1 MRFRTTTLLAALL
14 LAGCALNPPP
24 RSVAADAPVQWNA
37 PVPAAVAAAA
47 AQTGLPHQGNVA
59 TLTGWWAQQNDPL
72 LVELI
77 AAGQTASPTISAAR
91 SGIEQARAA
100 RVQAGAALLPS
111 LDGTASAS
119 RSRSA
124 PFAGLSSPP
133 TNTVQLGLQTN
144 WEIDVFGGGRA
155 TRNANDERLRGA
167 EAQWHDA
174 RVSVAAEV
182 ANQYYAL
189 RACAGLLEVSRADAL
204 SRSETARL
212 SDLSMKA
219 GFEAPATA
227 ALARASAAES
237 RNRTTQQ
244 AAQCELDTKALVA
257 LTALPEPVLRQ
268 KLAQSPIGPQ
278 PLAMPAVPAVP
289 AAVLAQRPDVYN
301 AEREVAAASA
311 EVGSA
316 QADRYP
322 RLALTGNITGGK
334 SRAAGATDSFDTWSI
349 GPLQLTLPIFDGG
362 TRAANVVAAQARY
375 DNAATQY
382 RATARQAVREVE
394 EALVNL
400 QSTADR
406 SSDAAVAA
414 EGYRASFTGT
424 EARYRAGLASLVELE
439 DARRFLLTAQ
449 SAVVS
454 LERERRAA
462 WIALYRALGGGWT
475 PDAPA
480 PAGPAAS

>member
-1 MRFRTTTLLAALL
+1 MKNPNTRSGRITFAAPSHGAAAALNPATRSTILLAALL
-14 LAGCALNPPP
+14 LGGCAINPPP
-24 RSVAADAPVQWNA
+24 RSVSAEAAPQWNA
-37 PVPAAVAAAA
+37 PVPASVAATAPTPAA
-47 AQTGLPHQGNVA
+47 LPHQGRVA
-59 TLTGWWAQQNDPL
+59 ALTDWWAQQNDAL

-77 AAGQTASPTISAAR
+77 AAGQAASPNISAAR

-155 TRNANDERLRGA
+155 ARNANEERLRGA

-182 ANQYYAL
+182 ASQYYAL

-212 SDLSMKA
+212 SELSMKA

-237 RNRTTQQ
+237 RNHTTQQ

-257 LTALPEPVLRQ
+257 LTALPEPVLRER
-268 KLAQSPIGPQ
+268 LALSPVGPQ

-322 RLALTGNITGGK
+322 RLALTGNITGGR
-334 SRAAGATDSFDTWSI
+334 SRAAGASESFDTWSI

-362 TRAANVVAAQARY
+362 VRAANVVAAQARY
-375 DNAATQY
+375 DNAAAQY
-382 RATARQAVREVE
+382 R
-394 EALVNL
+394 
-400 QSTADR
+400 
-406 SSDAAVAA
+406 
-414 EGYRASFTGT
+414 
-424 EARYRAGLASLVELE
+424 
-439 DARRFLLTAQ
+439 
-449 SAVVS
+449 
-454 LERERRAA
+454 
-462 WIALYRALGGGWT
+462 
-475 PDAPA
+475 
-480 PAGPAAS
+480 